1 MMNRERMVYI
11 SCEPTH
17 SLSLQRLSTKKI
29 VSFLSIDTPIH
40 IS

>member
-17 SLSLQRLSTKKI
+17 SLSLRLSTKQI